1 MKNDEDRIFRILE
14 KLEELRSRGL
24 ISQEYYQQRRE
35 QLLSLYLEDRRK
47 SFHNRLLP
55 RKRYLK
61 NGIIAASIIV
71 GLIIFTVIGYS
82 NASSV
87 NIQSVE
93 LEKLSYDS
101 ISINVIFKNPTTSP
115 AHISKCLYEF
125 KSEGS
130 TLYNGELRDVRLPA
144 EETKIMMLDIPM
156 KTPRAKKYLSNVV
169 SEGLLEGELEISCE
183 VPVLLFGTIQTPIL
197 VTIRETEK
205 IRTLEL
211 GKSITITNKN
221 SATFQK
227 VIAIIPEN
235 YLYDLTNN
243 LTPQRI
249 LTIEVQTMNSISFK
263 EEGIEGVLV
272 DLKGVLEQMGWTDK
286 EFSLITDFLE
296 ETTPHLRL
304 VFEGT
309 FTDIFEIILP
319 KSMKIVDIQGLQGN
333 LMSYFINRARN
344 SVVLTLRF
352 EKITNQQFVEPY
364 GRAEVMIIFS
374 R

>member
-1 MKNDEDRIFRILE
+1 MKNDRDRILRILE

-24 ISQEYYQQRRE
+24 ISEEYYQQRRE
-35 QLLSLYLEDRRK
+35 QLLSLYLEDRRR

-61 NGIIAASIIV
+61 NWIIATPIIV

-93 LEKLSYDS
+93 LEKLSHDS
-101 ISINVIFKNPTTSP
+101 ISVNVIFKNPTTSP

-144 EETKIMMLDIPM
+144 EKTKDMTLDIPM
-156 KTPRAKKYLSNVV
+156 KSSRAKKYLSNVA

-183 VPVLLFGTIQTPIL
+183 VPVLLFGAFETPIL
-197 VTIRETEK
+197 ATIHETKK
-205 IRTLEL
+205 IRTLEF
-211 GKSITITNKN
+211 GKKITITNKN
-221 SATFQK
+221 SPKFQE
-227 VIAIIPEN
+227 VIAIIPEMN
-235 YLYDLTNN
+235 YSLT
-243 LTPQRI
+243 QQFI
-249 LTIEVQTMNSISFK
+249 LTVEVQTMNRISLK
-263 EEGIEGVLV
+263 EEGVEGVLV
-272 DLKGVLEQMGWTDK
+272 DLKGVLGQMGWNEK

-296 ETTPHLRL
+296 QTTPHLRL

-319 KSMKIVDIQGLQGN
+319 KSIKIVDVQVLQGN
-333 LMSYFINRARN
+333 QISYFVNRARN
-344 SVVLTLRF
+344 SIVLN
-352 EKITNQQFVEPY
+352 ISFVKTTSQPYIVDPY
-364 GRAEVMIIFS
+364 GRTEVMIIFS